1 MQATDVLRVVMTADN
16 HLSAFTPKLSPQR
29 LSERRQRLRRAF
41 SRVVDEAIA
50 RQAHLFIQAGDLFDS
65 IEPRNLEREFVA
77 AQLARLHSAGI
88 QTFGISGNHDTPRQR
103 TEHGGFAPQG
113 IYAELG
119 GIYYFPESDRIKP
132 VLVDAA
138 HMRVAVAGLSCNPGA
153 APGTDPLDEVV
164 TEDADNN
171 LARADI
177 GILILHAAI
186 EGHGFP
192 GEEESFV
199 RRASLDRI
207 SGFKLILA
215 GHVHAFARF
224 EVADKSVVVCG
235 PTEHMSFGEAED
247 KTGFAYLEI
256 YRDGH
261 CHAEHVAIPPQ
272 PRHVVTIQTSE
283 LWPQQ
288 PQQILAPADT
298 MTTPIADAA
307 NVSRIS
313 TAGVTSNATLAAY
326 LSDADAASRAED
338 AEDTAPLA
346 LRVVLDRI
354 RPYCT
359 PDAMVRLCLTGLISR
374 EQYRT
379 LDLRSVWLTGQQQAF
394 SFELDESGLF
404 LGEQGLREQVVRG
417 ERIAPREM
425 LEQVMVDRMDHA
437 ETAAERTVLAKT
449 RERVLTSYEQLTGGE
464 SAR

>member
-1 MQATDVLRVVMTADN
+1 
-16 HLSAFTPKLSPQR
+16 
-29 LSERRQRLRRAF
+29 
-41 SRVVDEAIA
+41 VVDEAIA

-138 HMRVAVAGLSCNPGA
+138 QMRVAVAGLSCNPGA
-153 APGTDPLDEVV
+153 APGSDPLDGVV
-164 TEDADNN
+164 TEDAGNS

-192 GEEESFV
+192 SEDESIVRRESF
-199 RRASLDRI
+199 DRI

-235 PTEHMSFGEAED
+235 PTERMSFGEAED

-256 YRDGH
+256 HRDGH

-272 PRHVVTIQTSE
+272 PRHIVTIQTSE
-283 LWPQQ
+283 LWPRQ
-288 PQQILAPADT
+288 PQQILAPADS

-307 NVSRIS
+307 DISRIA
-313 TAGVTSNATLAAY
+313 TAGATSDAISAAY
-326 LSDADAASRAED
+326 LSGADATGRAED
-338 AEDTAPLA
+338 AEDAEDDTAPLA

-359 PDAMVRLCLTGLISR
+359 PDAMVRLCLTGPISR

-379 LDLRSVWLTGQQQAF
+379 LDLRKVWLTAQQQAF

-404 LGEQGLREQVVRG
+404 LGEQGSREQIVRG

-464 SAR
+464 SVR